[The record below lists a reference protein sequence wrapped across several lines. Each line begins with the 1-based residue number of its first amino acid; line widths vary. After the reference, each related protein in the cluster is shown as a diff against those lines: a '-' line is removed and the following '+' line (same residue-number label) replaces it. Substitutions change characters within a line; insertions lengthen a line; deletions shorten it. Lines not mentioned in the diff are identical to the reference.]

1 MVSRQIQLL
10 SLAPSATL
18 LLSAG
23 AIAIWWQ
30 SQVTPRLDVAIDRG
44 NWSACLHVSQSLQA
58 LRWPNQKEL
67 ETQALCR
74 RRQAQVLWAN
84 GQQQA
89 ALRLQRQLVRSSNTH
104 VEDADQLQA
113 WRQTLRGRALVHYG
127 SGAIKDALKLLAI
140 LEEADPNPALSV
152 ALKQHWHQNRL
163 EAERA
168 RELAQNQRWWEALD
182 RLNRLDHPW
191 WQQQMQGE
199 RETINAAIA
208 ALGASQGHLQ
218 HGSRHED
225 VIEGEALDQAVLD
238 KLQQGLE
245 AWSAFEAGCQSLGGN
260 VVEDGPE
267 SFCRAAPAMEP

>member
-10 SLAPSATL
+10 SLVPSATL

-23 AIAIWWQ
+23 TIAIWWQ
-30 SQVTPRLDVAIDRG
+30 SQASQRLDFAIDRG
-44 NWSACLHVSQSLQA
+44 DWTACLHVSQTLQA
-58 LRWPNQKEL
+58 LRWPNQREL

-74 RRQAQVLWAN
+74 RRQAKVLWAN
-84 GQQQA
+84 REQQG
-89 ALRLQRQLVRSSNTH
+89 ALRLQRELVRSSNTH

-113 WRQTLRGRALVHYG
+113 WRQALRGRALVHYG

-140 LEEADPNPALSV
+140 LEEADPNPPLSV

-163 EAERA
+163 DAERA
-168 RELAQNQRWWEALD
+168 KDLAQNQRWWEALD

-208 ALGASQGHLQ
+208 ALGVSQEHLQ
-218 HGSRHED
+218 HGSRRDD
-225 VIEGEALDQAVLD
+225 VIEGEFLDQAVLN

-245 AWSAFEAGCQSLGGN
+245 AWSAFKAGCKSLGGN

-267 SFCRAAPAMEP
+267 SFCLASPAMEP

>member
-1 MVSRQIQLL
+1 M
-10 SLAPSATL
+10 
-18 LLSAG
+18 
-23 AIAIWWQ
+23 
-30 SQVTPRLDVAIDRG
+30 
-44 NWSACLHVSQSLQA
+44 
-58 LRWPNQKEL
+58 
-67 ETQALCR
+67 
-74 RRQAQVLWAN
+74 
-84 GQQQA
+84 
-89 ALRLQRQLVRSSNTH
+89 
-104 VEDADQLQA
+104 
-113 WRQTLRGRALVHYG
+113 
-127 SGAIKDALKLLAI
+127 
-140 LEEADPNPALSV
+140 

-208 ALGASQGHLQ
+208 ALGASQEHLQ